1 MATAETVSMGPVHT
15 PKEESIKA
23 FNEIEVELKKNIQH
37 LRHETAK
44 HEPQYFY
51 RVKNLTDH
59 QLTNFS
65 ADDLKE
71 VRIATSAYG
80 MHLFGKVLLPESDP
94 SHSFPENPHD
104 AYFLFRAFIPG
115 GAESAKLHC
124 IHMEEKELPNGDKVF
139 KAIFNQDEPLEWFD
153 E

>member
-1 MATAETVSMGPVHT
+1 MATAETVEMGPPHP

-23 FNEIEVELKKNIQH
+23 FNEIEVDLKKKIQH

-51 RVKNLTDH
+51 AVRNLTNE
-59 QLTNFS
+59 QLTSFS

-80 MHLFGKVLLPESDP
+80 LHLFGKVLLPESDP
-94 SHSFPENPHD
+94 AHSFPESPHD
-104 AYFLFRAFIPG
+104 AYFHFRAFIPG
-115 GAESAKLHC
+115 DAETASLHC
-124 IHMEEKELPNGDKVF
+124 IHMKQIDKPDGDKVF
-139 KAIFNQDEPLEWFD
+139 KAIFSQSEPLEWFD